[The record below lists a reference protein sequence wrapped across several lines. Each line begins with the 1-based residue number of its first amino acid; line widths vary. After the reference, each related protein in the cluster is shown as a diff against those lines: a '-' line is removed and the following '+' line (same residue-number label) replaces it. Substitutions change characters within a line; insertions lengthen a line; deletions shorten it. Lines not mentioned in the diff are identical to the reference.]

1 MPHATRRRSVQ
12 RTSTC
17 STDEEAQKLIRLPRM
32 MLSLRVG
39 AASCSRRVAL
49 VRTSRRALS
58 DKKAYNA
65 EEEAMKRMEE
75 NMGKLSGIEAVNA
88 LPARVHMANFATAAG
103 LFGFVGFVFWYSMS
117 TVGQVTSD
125 DDSLTIF
132 EQEAKAGLV
141 AKEKQAAQ
149 DRTVEE
155 LAGLDMGMSEK
166 DFESD
171 GITLAV
177 AAPDDIATREEELN
191 KAVLPPGEAPKRSI
205 VNRIVFFWR

>member
-1 MPHATRRRSVQ
+1 MLSRRIVTVSCTRRAAVLRS
-12 RTSTC
+12 
-17 STDEEAQKLIRLPRM
+17 
-32 MLSLRVG
+32 
-39 AASCSRRVAL
+39 
-49 VRTSRRALS
+49 SRRALS

-88 LPARVHMANFATAAG
+88 LPAKVHMANFATAAG

-125 DDSLTIF
+125 EDSLTIF
-132 EQEAKAGLV
+132 EQEAKAGRV
-141 AKEKQAAQ
+141 AKEKQDAH
-149 DRTVEE
+149 DRTAEE

-166 DFESD
+166 DLESQ

-177 AAPDDIATREEELN
+177 AAPDEIATLEEDLN
-191 KAVLPPGEAPKRSI
+191 KAVLASGEAPKRSM